1 MTNTRIPET
10 TNLSDHEIQRL
21 SRSRRYTPRAM
32 VMAVLTGAFFMGP
45 VAYFIIVASGV
56 LNPPNPP
63 PQGFPVWAALGFI
76 VLVQIPVQA
85 IVVSRILKEARAE
98 SVDFD
103 EACGRSLTALIVA
116 LSFGES
122 SCIYGLVSVV
132 LHAPK
137 SFAYG
142 LMTFGVLHLILT
154 VAILWPRLK
163 TLMLTRLAAEESET
177 SGGW

>member
-10 TNLSDHEIQRL
+10 AKLSDSEMQRL
-21 SRSRRYTPRAM
+21 SRSTRYKPRAM
-32 VMAVLTGAFFMGP
+32 VMAVLSGAFFMGP

-56 LNPPNPP
+56 LNQPNPP
-63 PQGFPVWAALGFI
+63 PRGFPIWAALGFI
-76 VLVQIPVQA
+76 VLVQIPVQV
-85 IVVSRILKEARAE
+85 IVVSRILKEARTE

-116 LSFGES
+116 LAFGES

-132 LHAPK
+132 LQAPK

-142 LMTFGVLHLILT
+142 LMTLGVVHLIVT
-154 VAILWPRLK
+154 VAVLWPRLK
-163 TLMLTRLAAEESET
+163 TLMLTRLAAEEGGT